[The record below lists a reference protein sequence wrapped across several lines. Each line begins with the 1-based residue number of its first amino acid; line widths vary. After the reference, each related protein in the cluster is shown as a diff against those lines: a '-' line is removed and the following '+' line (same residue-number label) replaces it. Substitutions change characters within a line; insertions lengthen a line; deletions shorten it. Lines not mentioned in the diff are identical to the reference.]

1 VTVNGEAMK
10 TPFLIGDRIYLR
22 ALEPED
28 APALK
33 QFISDPEVTRT
44 LMAYRP
50 YTIAQELEFIER
62 ATKQDNDIVLGI
74 ATKSED
80 KLIGTTGLHRIDW
93 RDRRTEFGI
102 LIGAKDEWNKGYGT
116 DATRTIVRYAFET
129 LNLNRVGLRVYEHNP
144 RAMRAY
150 EKAGFRKEG
159 VLRQEAFR
167 EGRYW
172 DTIIMGVLRND
183 WAGQTGR

>member
-1 VTVNGEAMK
+1 MK
-10 TPFLIGDRIYLR
+10 TPFLIGERIYLR

-28 APALK
+28 AATLK
-33 QFISDPEVTRT
+33 QFISDAEVTRT
-44 LMAYRP
+44 LQAYRP

-62 ATKQDNDIVLGI
+62 ATKSENDIILGI
-74 ATKSED
+74 TTKTED
-80 KLIGTTGLHRIDW
+80 KLIGTSGLHRIDW

-116 DATRTIVRYAFET
+116 DATRTIVRYAFEI
-129 LNLNRVGLRVYEHNP
+129 LNLNRVGLRVYEHNA

-172 DTIIMGVLRND
+172 DTIMMGVLRSD
-183 WAGQTGR
+183 LVERAGR